1 MLKMSPHRLVLLY
14 QIDREIQEIVEYFT
28 QIKNM
33 WDMERSGKRVS
44 GTLQLYNLGLNNEK
58 IKNNQ
63 MYSGDSTNI
72 INLLVHLVS

>member
-44 GTLQLYNLGLNNEK
+44 GTLPIYDLALTNEK

-63 MYSGDSTNI
+63 LYSGDSTNI

>member
-1 MLKMSPHRLVLLY
+1 MLKMSPDRLVLLY
-14 QIDREIQEIVEYFT
+14 QIDQEIQEIVNYFT

-33 WDMERSGKRVS
+33 WDMERSGKPVS

>member
-33 WDMERSGKRVS
+33 WDMERSGKPVS